1 MIRQKGKCKM
11 KNREMIENYNGLRA
25 LQERERKYLEKEG
38 KQLFG
43 GRITITYAIRKNM
56 SEIEEKIK
64 PYLQTLEELNG
75 EYRDLEKEKEIVEEM
90 KRKAAESENVGMP
103 KVLFKKGKDPEEYE
117 KKLKELLE
125 IEVDGVVVCRVSAE
139 LFDGL
144 DLSSYDLSAL
154 MFMLTDE

>member
-1 MIRQKGKCKM
+1 MIRQKGRCKM

-25 LQERERKYLEKEG
+25 LQEREREYLEKEG

-56 SEIEEKIK
+56 GEIEEKIK
-64 PYLQTLEELNG
+64 PYLQTLEELNR

-90 KRKAAESENVGMP
+90 KKEAAKSGNVRTSR
-103 KVLFKKGKDPEEYE
+103 VLFRKGKNPEEYE
-117 KKLKELLE
+117 EKIKELLG
-125 IEVDGVVVCRVSAE
+125 IEVDGVSVCKVSPG

-144 DLSSYDLSAL
+144 NLSSYDLSAL
-154 MFMLTDE
+154 MFMLADE